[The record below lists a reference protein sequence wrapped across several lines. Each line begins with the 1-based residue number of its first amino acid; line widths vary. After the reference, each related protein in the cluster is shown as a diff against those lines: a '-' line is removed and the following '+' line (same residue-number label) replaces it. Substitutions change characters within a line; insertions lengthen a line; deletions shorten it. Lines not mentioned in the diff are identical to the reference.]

1 MAHSHAHDL
10 ELHAIFDGEL
20 PAARM
25 AEVLPELLDDP
36 RNLELLAA
44 LARQRRDL
52 LALREAL
59 DESWVPQ
66 PPSAEEIELGQLVQR
81 ERQLGV
87 VLAALGAA
95 ALLLCIGIEPQRV
108 LH

>member
-1 MAHSHAHDL
+1 MAHAHDL

-20 PAARM
+20 PAERV
-25 AEVLPELLDDP
+25 AEILPDLLADP
-36 RNLELLAA
+36 RNVELLAA

-59 DESWVPQ
+59 DESWAQ
-66 PPSAEEIELGQLVQR
+66 RPPSAEEIELGQLVQR

-95 ALLLCIGIEPQRV
+95 ALLLCIGLEPQRV

>member
-25 AEVLPELLDDP
+25 AEVLPELLEDP
-36 RNLELLAA
+36 RNVELLVA
-44 LARQRRDL
+44 LEQQRRDL

-59 DESWVPQ
+59 DEGWAQRPL
-66 PPSAEEIELGQLVQR
+66 SAEEIELGQLVQR

-87 VLAALGAA
+87 ALAALAAA
-95 ALLLCIGIEPQRV
+95 ALLLCIGLGPQRV